1 MRAAA
6 GLLWLTC
13 SHQEMCVHKGYTEGP
28 LILKIYL
35 LFSIYKTLLRPCV
48 LYYAFCMY
56 ALQNHRNGYVCLLLK
71 RNELSA
77 CPPF

>member
-13 SHQEMCVHKGYTEGP
+13 SHQEMCAHKGRTEGP

-35 LFSIYKTLLRPCV
+35 LSSTHKTPLRPCV
-48 LYYAFCMY
+48 LYYAFFVF
-56 ALQNHRNGYVCLLLK
+56 ALQNHRNGYVYLLK

-77 CPPF
+77 CSPF